1 MGQRNLCWSE
11 SAVDRGEPV
20 TIRELPIA
28 CSLPGERRTTREGEW
43 RELLEGRLIE
53 RRPISGGVALRL
65 QADSK
70 AVAELTRLID
80 LERHCCSW
88 IDWKVTE
95 GDSVLVEATSSEQE
109 GARLLAQWFGPSG

>member
-1 MGQRNLCWSE
+1 MGQGNLCGSE

-28 CSLPGERRTTREGEW
+28 CSLPGERRSARGGEW
-43 RELLEGRLIE
+43 RELLEGTLIE
-53 RRPISGGVALRL
+53 RRPIPSGVALRL
-65 QADSK
+65 HADSK
-70 AVAELTRLID
+70 AVAELTRLIE
-80 LERHCCSW
+80 LERQCCSW

-109 GARLLAQWFGPSG
+109 GARLLAVWFDAA